1 MLQFA
6 KPSTKIAWVFSI
18 QVQQMLVAKLVL
30 FVLLEVQITFKEEW
44 KSVMTIS
51 GGQSVIAPG
60 PSAMPELSAGNLDS
74 HQLVS
79 VAMCS

>member
-30 FVLLEVQITFKEEW
+30 FVLLEVQLSIKEEW
-44 KSVMTIS
+44 KSVITIS
-51 GGQSVIAPG
+51 GGQSVTLPG
-60 PSAMPELSAGNLDS
+60 PVLMPELSASNLDT

-79 VAMCS
+79 IK